1 MGINDKDSA
10 DSESS
15 LSQETTK
22 SKQNLNNQFED
33 DEDLFKLDPDK
44 IEFINNKQTRIDDET
59 ADLNSL
65 RRTRIGLQQNSRS
78 LDQEN
83 SLFEVDSGGEIQIED
98 QSTREGEN
106 IESSS
111 NLSSSTAIINED
123 KNLMTKNTKINTY
136 NKSDKPGNGDLRALN
151 ELDNGGIFTMND
163 YLGSSFHSTK
173 LQIVKLVHKITP
185 ELSCYTG
192 NGEKYRGN
200 ISVSIDRRS
209 CLNWNY
215 VKRNTRGNFSDIS
228 NINIQTKSTISRSN
242 NYNDNHNYCRNPIL
256 DPRGPWC
263 FVQYIEELD
272 SGSWQNLIIVG
283 VKQNQQQLT
292 GNLESSA
299 NFAQGKFIQRHCPVS
314 ACSEYLWI
322 YIVAPPLGFLI
333 FLSCLVALFIKYVR
347 KSYHK
352 NKSILFRHP
361 TKRKGLPKFNK
372 LIHSQANRFVPKKF
386 ANSSSK
392 RKKGYLDDDI
402 FEIVEDIDWSDAQ
415 THSLSPKSTES
426 LKLNSSFSSSSNVT
440 DSSNNK
446 HLSACKSISPLFNE
460 KALDSSIV
468 DRKLSSHDL
477 TTSNRSVTQIGPM
490 FATLRC
496 QMRNQAVKK
505 SNKSSTFIEQCN
517 LASTTTTN
525 NSSCVNNKLPPY
537 VDRTNWL
544 ANSLNQQQQ
553 QVISPSCSSS
563 SSSNNNTPTTNPSRP
578 DGYDKRINEASYLIS
593 CSTTSEDI
601 GKSSNSEVAES
612 IYQATSNTNLNE
624 KCVKG
629 SDLPQLSA
637 SSIVICL
644 DQQPVYEGKFSQV
657 KMAYMKQHI
666 ESSLTPSSSSSS
678 SSLLSSSNNASSIGH
693 LGTQVAVCGLKPT
706 AVIDPNT
713 FKPSNLKLRN
723 LNHLNILKLIGYAH
737 IQDEIGGSSS
747 NSNNNT
753 QFNIQFQQPLSC
765 SLIFD
770 MTQLVDL
777 NDWLKQQNKDSL
789 TSDEPGNDLGIRRNL
804 TCFAKQIA
812 LAIDYLHDRN
822 IIYKDLACRNC
833 FLDPTKML
841 VKLASFNIEFVNFNS
856 IDEKTQN
863 LKSMIRP
870 KYLLDY
876 YVIDSRPSDCQLL
889 PLSWIPLESILFNKF
904 NKQTDIWSFG
914 CLLYELFSLGEV
926 AYFGYSSKQVIDSV
940 RSNLMPPQPLLCPNG
955 IYKLMCKCL
964 SDIPTIRPTI
974 KQIYEQLNLY
984 SGQCSSFLD
993 HHLCSLATNM
1003 FDDNNSGT
1011 FSSSN
1016 LNNKQLVDLK
1026 VQSKLGSAG
1035 GSTTNRIVTTKSYAN
1050 IKNFSQA
1057 ANIDQDLISN
1067 NDNYLIHRS
1076 LASDE
1081 TVGKPE
1087 VTKIPLSRS
1096 INLGGNRTESNFSN
1110 FKNIAKQQYE
1120 ESYHYDEPI
1129 INVKDLSEK

>member
-1 MGINDKDSA
+1 MSR
-10 DSESS
+10 E
-15 LSQETTK
+15 TK

-44 IEFINNKQTRIDDET
+44 IELINNKQISVDDET
-59 ADLNSL
+59 ADSNSL
-65 RRTRIGLQQNSRS
+65 RRTRMGLQQNSRS

-83 SLFEVDSGGEIQIED
+83 SLFEVDSGGGGIGGVGIQIED

-106 IESSS
+106 IKSLD
-111 NLSSSTAIINED
+111 NLSSSTAMIYED

-136 NKSDKPGNGDLRALN
+136 NLDKPDNGDSRPQNKLN
-151 ELDNGGIFTMND
+151 NGGIFTMND

-192 NGEKYRGN
+192 IGEKYRGN
-200 ISVSIDRRS
+200 VSVSIDRRS

-215 VKRNTRGNFSDIS
+215 VKRNTRGNLSDIN
-228 NINIQTKSTISRSN
+228 NIYIQQAFQTKSTISRS
-242 NYNDNHNYCRNPIL
+242 NYNDNHNYCRNPNL

-263 FVQYIEELD
+263 FVQYIDELD
-272 SGSWQNLIIVG
+272 IGSWQNLIIVG
-283 VKQNQQQLT
+283 VKQQQQLT

-299 NFAQGKFIQRHCPVS
+299 NFAQGKFIQRHCPIS

-333 FLSCLVALFIKYVR
+333 LLSCFVALFIKYIR

-352 NKSILFRHP
+352 NKSILFRA

-372 LIHSQANRFVPKKF
+372 LIHSHANRFVPRKF

-402 FEIVEDIDWSDAQ
+402 FEIVEDVDWSDAQ

-446 HLSACKSISPLFNE
+446 HFSACKPSISPLFNE
-460 KALDSSIV
+460 KALDSSII

-477 TTSNRSVTQIGPM
+477 TTSNRSVTQVGPM

-517 LASTTTTN
+517 LASTTTTTTN
-525 NSSCVNNKLPPY
+525 NSGSVNNKLPPY

-553 QVISPSCSSS
+553 QQQQALSPSCSSS
-563 SSSNNNTPTTNPSRP
+563 SSSNNNTPTTNSSRP
-578 DGYDKRINEASYLIS
+578 DGYNKRTNEASYLIS

-601 GKSSNSEVAES
+601 EKSSNSEVVES
-612 IYQATSNTNLNE
+612 IYRATSDTNLDE

-637 SSIVICL
+637 SSIAICL
-644 DQQPVYEGKFSQV
+644 NQQPVYEGKFSQV

-666 ESSLTPSSSSSS
+666 ETPLSPSSSSSS
-678 SSLLSSSNNASSIGH
+678 SSLILSSSNNASSIGH
-693 LGTQVAVCGLKPT
+693 LGTQVAVCGLKSA
-706 AVIDPNT
+706 AVIDSNT

-723 LNHLNILKLIGYAH
+723 LNHLNILKLIGYAQ
-737 IQDEIGGSSS
+737 IQDEIGGS
-747 NSNNNT
+747 NSNHNT
-753 QFNIQFQQPLSC
+753 QQFNIQFQQPIPC
-765 SLIFD
+765 SLIYD

-777 NDWLKQQNKDSL
+777 NDWLKQQNKDTL

-1003 FDDNNSGT
+1003 FDDNNNST
-1011 FSSSN
+1011 FLSSN
-1016 LNNKQLVDLK
+1016 LNNKQLIDLK
-1026 VQSKLGSAG
+1026 VQSKLRSVG
-1035 GSTTNRIVTTKSYAN
+1035 GSTTNSIIVTKSYSN
-1050 IKNFSQA
+1050 LKNFSQA
-1057 ANIDQDLISN
+1057 TNIDQDLISN
-1067 NDNYLIHRS
+1067 YDNRLIHTS
-1076 LASDE
+1076 LTSDE
-1081 TVGKPE
+1081 TFGKPE

-1096 INLGGNRTESNFSN
+1096 INLGGNRTENNFSN

-1120 ESYHYDEPI
+1120 ESNHYDEPI
-1129 INVKDLSEK
+1129 VNVKDLSEK